1 MSDERKKVSGLSVDV
16 KRVRVREDWRLP
28 LGAHLN
34 YCDLLEARLYN
45 QRTLLLNGE
54 IEECGA
60 GLLTN
65 QFQTLAECGG
75 EITLLITS
83 LGGSVE
89 AGGAIIRAI
98 RYAQGKK
105 CRVVGEVRGYAM
117 SMAATILQACDFRFA
132 APEDIVM
139 VHGFVGS
146 VIGDFRNAEAD
157 ANMTKQLTGIYAKF
171 YADRSTAEDTQY
183 HSEEYWTRLL
193 KDSLPHYLFGYEAL
207 EKGLID
213 EIIL

>member
-1 MSDERKKVSGLSVDV
+1 MSGRKKDEAG
-16 KRVRVREDWRLP
+16 WRLP
-28 LGAHLN
+28 ISSRLN
-34 YCDLLEARLYN
+34 FCDLLEARLYN
-45 QRTLLLNGE
+45 QRTLILNGE

-65 QFQTLAECGG
+65 QFQTLAECGD

-98 RYAQGKK
+98 RYAQERG
-105 CRVVGEVRGYAM
+105 CGVTGEVRGYAM
-117 SMAATILQACDFRFA
+117 SMAVLVLQACDLRLA

-139 VHGFVGS
+139 VHGFTGS
-146 VIGDFRNAEAD
+146 TVGDFRNAEAD
-157 ANMTKQLTGIYAKF
+157 ARMTRQLTGIYAKLF
-171 YADRSTAEDTQY
+171 ADRSTAEDTQY
-183 HSEEYWTRLL
+183 HSEEYWSRLL
-193 KDSLPHYLFGYEAL
+193 KDSLPHYYFGHEAL

-213 EIIL
+213 EVLV